1 MILIAGD
8 SFSAVY
14 DNKSEWWQL
23 GDCKNISQKGSSEFK
38 ILKSLQK
45 ENLSKYEKIIVC
57 HTSPYR
63 IYTENNIIN
72 NGDHANGCYLIN
84 DLLHKNSDIKTAAK
98 LYTKYFFNEEYVL
111 WSYYNAM
118 HEIQDLT
125 DNKNTIHVSF
135 FNVQK
140 VISLKHIYKQNKG
153 NICHMTIE
161 GNKVINEQISNIWG

>member
-14 DNKSEWWQL
+14 DNKSEWWQF

-63 IYTENNIIN
+63 IYTEDNIIN
-72 NGDHANGCYLIN
+72 NGDRTNGCYLIN
-84 DLLHKNSDIKTAAK
+84 DLLHKKGDIKTAAK

-111 WSYYNAM
+111 WSYYKVM
-118 HEIQDLT
+118 DEIKNLT
-125 DNKNTIHVSF
+125 NSIHISF
-135 FNVQK
+135 FNVQN
-140 VISLKHIYKQNKG
+140 VISLRHIYEKNMG
-153 NICHMTIE
+153 DICHMTPE
-161 GNKVINEQISNIWG
+161 GNKVVHEQISNIWL

>member
-63 IYTENNIIN
+63 IYTEDNIIN
-72 NGDHANGCYLIN
+72 NGDRTNGCYLIN
-84 DLLHKNSDIKTAAK
+84 DLLHKKGDIKTAAK

-111 WSYYNAM
+111 WSYYKVM
-118 HEIQDLT
+118 DEIKNLT
-125 DNKNTIHVSF
+125 NSIHISF
-135 FNVQK
+135 FNVQN
-140 VISLKHIYKQNKG
+140 VISLRHIYEKNMG
-153 NICHMTIE
+153 DICHMTPE
-161 GNKVINEQISNIWG
+161 GNKVVHEQISNIWL

>member
-63 IYTENNIIN
+63 IYTEDNIIN
-72 NGDHANGCYLIN
+72 NGDRTNGCYLIN
-84 DLLHKNSDIKTAAK
+84 DLLHKKGDIKTAAK

-111 WSYYNAM
+111 WSYYKVM
-118 HEIQDLT
+118 DEIKNLT
-125 DNKNTIHVSF
+125 NSIHISF
-135 FNVQK
+135 FNVQN
-140 VISLKHIYKQNKG
+140 VISLRHIYEKNMG
-153 NICHMTIE
+153 NICHMTPE
-161 GNKVINEQISNIWG
+161 GNKVVHEQISNIWL

>member
-14 DNKSEWWQL
+14 DNKSEWWQFE
-23 GDCKNISQKGSSEFK
+23 DCKNISQKGSSEFK

-63 IYTENNIIN
+63 IYTEDNIIN
-72 NGDHANGCYLIN
+72 NGDHTNGCYLIN
-84 DLLHKNSDIKTAAK
+84 DLLHKKSDIKTAAK

-111 WSYYNAM
+111 WSYYKVM
-118 HEIQDLT
+118 DEIKNLT
-125 DNKNTIHVSF
+125 SSIHISF
-135 FNVQK
+135 FNVQN
-140 VISLKHIYKQNKG
+140 VISLRHIYEKNMG
-153 NICHMTIE
+153 NICHMTPE
-161 GNKVINEQISNIWG
+161 GNKVVHEQISNIWM

>member
-63 IYTENNIIN
+63 IYTEDNIIN
-72 NGDHANGCYLIN
+72 NGDRTNGCYLIN
-84 DLLHKNSDIKTAAK
+84 DLLHKKSDIKTAAK

-111 WSYYNAM
+111 WSYYKAM
-118 HEIQDLT
+118 DEIKNLT
-125 DNKNTIHVSF
+125 GSIHISF
-135 FNVQK
+135 FNVQN
-140 VISLKHIYKQNKG
+140 VISLKHIYEKNMG
-153 NICHMTIE
+153 NICHMTPE
-161 GNKVINEQISNIWG
+161 GNKVVHEQISNIWL

>member
-14 DNKSEWWQL
+14 DNKSEWWQFE
-23 GDCKNISQKGSSEFK
+23 DCKNISQKGSSEFK

-63 IYTENNIIN
+63 IYTEDNIIN
-72 NGDHANGCYLIN
+72 NGDRTNGCYLIN
-84 DLLHKNSDIKTAAK
+84 DLLHKKGDIKTAAK

-111 WSYYNAM
+111 WSYYKVM
-118 HEIQDLT
+118 DEIKNLT
-125 DNKNTIHVSF
+125 NSIHISF
-135 FNVQK
+135 FIVQN
-140 VISLKHIYKQNKG
+140 VISLRHIYEKNMG
-153 NICHMTIE
+153 NICHMTPE
-161 GNKVINEQISNIWG
+161 GNKVVHEQISNIWL